1 MRIREIDLVGF
12 KSFRDPTKL
21 KFGPG
26 MNAIVGPNGCGKS
39 NVSDAVRWALG
50 EQSVKNLR
58 ARDMSDIIFGGNQ
71 ASAPLNFAEVTL
83 TFERTGDADDATG
96 EEEGL
101 AAQVARL
108 PEFSVTRRLYR
119 SGESQYLVNQ
129 APARLRD
136 ITEIFLGS
144 GLGPKA
150 YAMIE
155 QGRVMQMVNAK
166 PEELRLFIEEAA
178 GTTRF
183 RSRKLAAERKLD
195 RTTENLSR
203 VNDVM
208 REIERQLGALQR
220 QAKRA
225 EEFKRL
231 EAELRDV
238 EICLAG
244 SRFGL
249 LAEERS
255 GCQAESE
262 GLIGAAEAIE
272 QRLSALVAQRDAAQ
286 VRDRETEQAIERMFA
301 ALADVAS
308 AVVRATERETAT
320 RESLASIEERLGRVR
335 EEDEVLE
342 RQETDLRASLD
353 AAGAERARSETELS
367 AADERLQR
375 VDAEVLEA
383 APVFDA
389 AEIATGAARSEL
401 GHAQSALAA
410 AGERRAEIAA
420 RYRGLEEEGAR
431 IDERLAGRRLELE
444 TVEASVRE
452 VSEREQGARRD
463 HDRLADDRK
472 QAAEA
477 LRVREDELRRVE
489 EAQARLRESLLH
501 IGGRIDGLREREKSL
516 DGYADGIDAI
526 LTRPDGP
533 LGLLVEF
540 LSIPAELEP
549 AAAAVLG
556 DVLRGAV
563 VEGPEDGARLAEALR
578 HAGEGRISFVP
589 RRGARAASAPSLPPG
604 CRSLAALLTA
614 REGHEDVLDALFGD
628 VVLADDLAT
637 AVSAY
642 RANAGTGVWV
652 TRAGDLVDARGVVTG
667 GEAPAGV
674 DLLERRRLLAELE
687 AQQEKD
693 QAELAALESR
703 LGEVREAC
711 AGMGHDLQQL
721 DARAHDATLELVAA
735 EHGLEAAR
743 RERAAAEQRIA
754 EAEEEARQS
763 RTSLTAAEDAL
774 EEVETAAQQAG
785 ARLAA
790 AEASLETT
798 SQELEAARERFDR
811 VQAEREAARQAM
823 ADIRQVVTQAVAE
836 QARQQHAFDVLV
848 SRRSSIREES
858 DRMRGEQESA
868 AASLSGLAA
877 EVETAREQHAAREA
891 EVERARAD
899 AREIRAELES
909 CEGSVGKARQDRDAH
924 RERLNQL
931 EVRVASLD
939 AQIDGIAESARERHD
954 VAVSEVV
961 VPEEFDA
968 EVAAERATALKAR
981 IERLGAVNVTAIADA
996 QELEERH
1003 GFLQNQRG
1011 DLEASIEDLRKTIG
1025 ELSRT
1030 TRTRF
1035 KDTFDR
1041 ARELFAKTFK
1051 ELFRGGRADLI
1062 LTQPNN
1068 LLETGVEIAVQPPG
1082 KAVRSLAML
1091 SGGEKSLTA
1100 VSLIMS
1106 LFALRSTPFC
1116 LLDEVDAP
1124 LDEAN
1129 VGRFSSLLKRM
1140 SADTQ
1145 FLIITHKQR
1154 TMERS
1159 DSLYGVTMPEPGV
1172 SQIVSVEME
1181 AAAEAA
1187 GNGEMA
1193 ASA

>member
-21 KFGPG
+21 KFGSG

-39 NVSDAVRWALG
+39 NVSDAIRWALG

-83 TFERTGDADDATG
+83 TFERTGEGDDATG

-244 SRFGL
+244 ARFGL

-255 GCQAESE
+255 GCQSESE
-262 GLIGAAEAIE
+262 GLSGAAAVIDEKLA
-272 QRLSALVAQRDAAQ
+272 ALVAQRDAAQ
-286 VRDRETEQAIERMFA
+286 VRDRETEEAIERMFA

-320 RESLASIEERLGRVR
+320 REALSSVEERLERAR
-335 EEDEVLE
+335 EEDEGLA
-342 RQETDLRASLD
+342 RQESELRGLLD
-353 AAGAERARSETELS
+353 GAVAERARSEAEL
-367 AADERLQR
+367 AVAEERLQR
-375 VDAEVLEA
+375 ADAAVLEA

-389 AEIATGAARSEL
+389 AESSMGAARSEL
-401 GHAQSALAA
+401 GHAQSAAA
-410 AGERRAEIAA
+410 ATAERRAEMAA
-420 RYRGLEEEGAR
+420 RYRGLEEEGVR
-431 IDERLAGRRLELE
+431 IEERLAGRKGELE
-444 TVEASVRE
+444 TASARVSE
-452 VSEREQGARRD
+452 VSEREQCARGD
-463 HDRLADDRK
+463 HDRLADNRK

-501 IGGRIDGLREREKSL
+501 VGGRIDGLREREKSL

-526 LTRPDGP
+526 LSRPDGP
-533 LGLLVEF
+533 LGLLVEC
-540 LSIPAELEP
+540 LEIPEELEP

-589 RRGARAASAPSLPPG
+589 RRGGRPAGSSSMPPG
-604 CRSLAALLTA
+604 CRPLASLLTA
-614 REGHEDVLDALFGD
+614 REGYADTLEALFGD

-642 RANAGTGVWV
+642 RANAGSGTWV
-652 TRAGDLVDARGVVTG
+652 TRAGDLVDERGVVTG

-674 DLLERRRLLAELE
+674 DLLERRRVLSELE

-693 QAELAALESR
+693 QADLAVLESR
-703 LGEVREAC
+703 LGEVREVC
-711 AGMGHDLQQL
+711 GRMGQDLQQL

-735 EHGLEAAR
+735 EHALEASR

-763 RTSLTAAEDAL
+763 RTALTTAEDSL
-774 EEVETAAQQAG
+774 EEVAAAARQAA
-785 ARLAA
+785 ARGVA
-790 AEASLETT
+790 AEAALAGATE
-798 SQELEAARERFDR
+798 ELEAARERFER
-811 VQAEREAARQAM
+811 VQAEREASRQAM

-848 SRRSSIREES
+848 SRRGSIREES
-858 DRMRGEQESA
+858 DRLLSEHEA
-868 AASLSGLAA
+868 AMASLTGLAS
-877 EVETAREQHAAREA
+877 EVESAREQHAARET

-899 AREIRAELES
+899 AREIRAELET
-909 CEGSVGKARQDRDAH
+909 CESAVGEARQERDAQ

-939 AQIDGIAESARERHD
+939 AQIDGIAESVRERHE
-954 VAVSEVV
+954 VAISEVL
-961 VPEEFDA
+961 VPEDFDS
-968 EVAAERATALKAR
+968 EVSAERATALKTR
-981 IERLGAVNVTAIADA
+981 IERLGAVNVTAIDDA

-1003 GFLQNQRG
+1003 GFLLEQRS
-1011 DLEASIEDLRKTIG
+1011 DLETSIEDLRKTIG

-1035 KDTFDR
+1035 KDTFEQ
-1041 ARELFAKTFK
+1041 ARELFAKTFQ
-1051 ELFRGGRADLI
+1051 ELFRGGRADLV

-1082 KAVRSLAML
+1082 KALRNLGML

-1140 SADTQ
+1140 SRDTQ

-1154 TMERS
+1154 TMESS

-1181 AAAEAA
+1181 DAAEAA
-1187 GNGEMA
+1187 RSGGMA